1 MASASNEWAA
11 PPSLDN
17 ADVEAIDRFDEGEN
31 DDDNSDESDDEE
43 PEGDDEQTIVDA
55 GRHKRM
61 QRIQKVL
68 YDQLVGNDTQI
79 ALELREKEEELRRAK
94 TKREDL
100 GVELYGVQQQLAQLQ
115 MALEGAHNKLNDTHE
130 NRFKAEDNLDE
141 VKDEFKKKKAVVE
154 KSKVQ
159 MHKAQVELDALNQ
172 TLRQVEAYNDEM
184 KSEIARSQRA
194 AHKAEETVTNL
205 EKQKKKQD
213 LYIDKLTE
221 EVKSLK
227 ENIQLYGAQLKV
239 QAQETEAADETLKEA
254 AKQMEA
260 TAFEKKQLMQQWK
273 SSLIGMQQRD
283 QALLATQTAINAVNE
298 QELAVVSEIRGYK
311 TSIQKAQ
318 TVSETLTGTIDR
330 FDSENRFVE
339 EQLGA
344 IQQDM
349 DKLSERYAD
358 DKLFNDLLKRSF
370 GYDML
375 QKSLKQ
381 TDAQV
386 DKVSQD
392 AKRLDGDTASVTQNL
407 ETVQK
412 ERHALEDAIQAQKNT
427 QTTMNKAANNLVKET
442 QKIQTTIHEKEIL
455 YANIKNEMARV
466 NVDILNVQAHTSQL
480 KDTHDKLVTDLKT
493 KDLAVEQ
500 SELEIRQRND
510 EIEKKML
517 RLDRLNKKYEQLVS
531 NMVDENTGPLEAT
544 IKNIKKETLQ
554 KKKENVD
561 KQREWLQIQTSL
573 VHLTAES
580 EEIGEKNQV
589 LKSKTSILEQKQLRL
604 VNEFNNFKTEVK
616 ELKAGIA
623 TMHIDTV
630 KLNELISRH
639 RDKQEALTNV
649 NYSLELEFKREL
661 KELEAESIS
670 MEAQAN
676 SIKQE
681 KQMLLDQIIEVE
693 RQIMLWEKKI
703 QIEKETQAALDP
715 EVGQAEAKN
724 MEREIHRMRLRL
736 EALERDQERMIFE
749 MERAIHKRDAI
760 AMRGRGKKES
770 DMTQASLLSKVATLQ
785 NKARQAAKETAALE
799 KAIKQK
805 SIQSEDIS
813 FQMDKISQDLKTQED
828 RAATLQR
835 SINHALYEKQRCID
849 TEARKQRMLKKW
861 EQICQGKGF
870 DPTDE
875 DRIHADKDKAM
886 TDTQKIRD
894 MIDTLQQQ
902 HPHLKEVLTRVAM
915 LSEAQ

>member
-1 MASASNEWAA
+1 MALDGAAAMSQEFMDTQEEGYEDNEG
-11 PPSLDN
+11 
-17 ADVEAIDRFDEGEN
+17 VESE
-31 DDDNSDESDDEE
+31 DDDEDDDDEEEE
-43 PEGDDEQTIVDA
+43 PEGNDEQTIVDM

-79 ALELREKEEELRRAK
+79 SLDLREKEEELRRAK
-94 TKREDL
+94 TRREDL
-100 GVELYGVQQQLAQLQ
+100 GVDLYGVQQQLAQLQ
-115 MALEGAHNKLNDTHE
+115 MALESAHNKLNETHDG
-130 NRFKAEDNLDE
+130 RFKAEDNLDE
-141 VKDEFKKKKAVVE
+141 IKEEFKKKKAVVE
-154 KSKVQ
+154 KSRMQ
-159 MHKAQVELDALNQ
+159 MKKSQVELDALNQ
-172 TLRQVEAYNDEM
+172 TLRQVETYNDEM

-194 AHKAEETVTNL
+194 AHKAEENVTNL
-205 EKQKKKQD
+205 EKEKKKQD

-227 ENIQLYGAQLKV
+227 ENIQLYGTQLKV
-239 QAQETEAADETLKEA
+239 QKQETEAAEETLKEA
-254 AKQMEA
+254 AKQME
-260 TAFEKKQLMQQWK
+260 TTSFEKKQLMQQWK

-283 QALLATQTAINAVNE
+283 QALLATQTAVNE
-298 QELAVVSEIRGYK
+298 LNEEELAVASEIRGYK
-311 TSIQKAQ
+311 TSIEKAQ
-318 TVSETLTGTIDR
+318 TVNETLTGTIDR
-330 FDSENRFVE
+330 FDSENRFVD

-349 DKLSERYAD
+349 DKLSERYE
-358 DKLFNDLLKRSF
+358 
-370 GYDML
+370 ML
-375 QKSLKQ
+375 QKSLKT
-381 TDAQV
+381 TDTHV
-386 DKVSQD
+386 DKVAQE
-392 AKRLDGDTASVTQNL
+392 AKKLDSETSSVQQNL

-466 NVDILNVQAHTSQL
+466 NVDILNVQAHTAQL
-480 KDTHDKLVTDLKT
+480 KETHEKIVTELKG
-493 KDLAVEQ
+493 KDLQVEKA
-500 SELEIRQRND
+500 ELEIRQRND

-554 KKKENVD
+554 KKKENVE
-561 KQREWLQIQTSL
+561 KQREWLQVQTSL
-573 VHLTAES
+573 VNLTAES
-580 EEIGEKNQV
+580 EDIGEKNQE

-604 VNEFNNFKTEVK
+604 VNEYNNFKDEVK
-616 ELKAGIA
+616 ELRATIA
-623 TMHIDTV
+623 TMHIDTT
-630 KLNELISRH
+630 KLNELISKN
-639 RDKQEALTNV
+639 RDKQEALANV

-661 KELEAESIS
+661 KELEAESVA

-676 SIKQE
+676 AIKQE
-681 KQMLLDQIIEVE
+681 KQQLLDQIIEVE

-724 MEREIHRMRLRL
+724 MEKEIHRMRLRL

-785 NKARQAAKETAALE
+785 NKARQAAKETTALE
-799 KAIKQK
+799 KSIKQK

-813 FQMDKISQDLKTQED
+813 FQMDKISQDLKQQED
-828 RAATLQR
+828 RAASLQR
-835 SINHALYEKQRCID
+835 TINQALYDKQRYID
-849 TEARKQRMLKKW
+849 TEARKQRLLKKW
-861 EQICQGKGF
+861 DQICQGKGY

-875 DRIHADKDKAM
+875 EKHVKEREKAQN
-886 TDTQKIRD
+886 DTKKIQE
-894 MIDTLQQQ
+894 MIETLQHQ
-902 HPHLKEVLTRVAM
+902 HPHLKEVLTRVA
-915 LSEAQ
+915 LLAQPL

>member
-1 MASASNEWAA
+1 MATTTPSEQWADDDG
-11 PPSLDN
+11 L
-17 ADVEAIDRFDEGEN
+17 RREN
-31 DDDNSDESDDEE
+31 DDDDGGDNDEEDEEDENDDEDEEEE
-43 PEGDDEQTIVDA
+43 PEGDDEQTIIDM

-79 ALELREKEEELRRAK
+79 SLELREKEEELRRAK
-94 TKREDL
+94 IKREDL
-100 GVELYGVQQQLAQLQ
+100 GVDLYGVQQQLAQLQ
-115 MALEGAHNKLNDTHE
+115 MALETAHNKLNETRED
-130 NRFKAEDNLDE
+130 RFKSEDHLDE
-141 VKDEFKKKKAVVE
+141 TKDAFKKKKDVVE
-154 KSKVQ
+154 KSKAQ
-159 MHKAQVELDALNQ
+159 MKKAQVELDALNQ
-172 TLRQVEAYNDEM
+172 TLRQVEQYNEEI

-194 AHKAEETVTNL
+194 AHKAEETVANL
-205 EKQKKKQD
+205 EKEKKKQD

-221 EVKSLK
+221 EVKTLK

-239 QAQETEAADETLKEA
+239 QKQETEAAEEALKEA

-273 SSLIGMQQRD
+273 SSLIAMQQRD
-283 QALLATQTAINAVNE
+283 QALLATQTAINNVNE
-298 QELAVVSEIRGYK
+298 EELAVASEIRGYK
-311 TSIQKAQ
+311 SSIEKAQ
-318 TVSETLTGTIDR
+318 TVHETLSGTIDR

-349 DKLSERYAD
+349 DKLSERY
-358 DKLFNDLLKRSF
+358 
-370 GYDML
+370 DML

-386 DKVSQD
+386 EKVTIEAKKLD
-392 AKRLDGDTASVTQNL
+392 AETATVAQNL

-412 ERHALEDAIQAQKNT
+412 ERHALEDAIQAQKST
-427 QTTMNKAANNLVKET
+427 QTTMNKAAHNLVKET
-442 QKIQTTIHEKEIL
+442 QAIQMTIHEKEIL

-466 NVDILNVQAHTSQL
+466 NVDILNVQAHTTQL
-480 KDTHDKLVTDLKT
+480 KETHDKIVVELKS
-493 KDLAVEQ
+493 KDLQVEKT
-500 SELEIRQRND
+500 ELEIRQRND

-544 IKNIKKETLQ
+544 IKNIKKETVL

-561 KQREWLQIQTSL
+561 KQREWLHIQTSL
-573 VHLTAES
+573 VNLTAES
-580 EEIGEKNQV
+580 EDIGEKNQE

-604 VNEFNNFKTEVK
+604 VNEFNNFKADVK
-616 ELKAGIA
+616 ELKATIA
-623 TMHIDTV
+623 TMHIDTTR
-630 KLNELISRH
+630 LNDLIAKN
-639 RDKQEALTNV
+639 RDKQEALANV

-661 KELEAESIS
+661 KELEAESIA
-670 MEAQAN
+670 MEAQA
-676 SIKQE
+676 SAIKQE
-681 KQMLLDQIIEVE
+681 KQVLLDQIIEVE

-724 MEREIHRMRLRL
+724 MEKEIHRMKLRL

-749 MERAIHKRDAI
+749 MERAIHKSDAI

-785 NKARQAAKETAALE
+785 NKARQATKETAALE
-799 KAIKQK
+799 KSIKQR
-805 SIQSEDIS
+805 SIQSEEIA
-813 FQMDKISQDLKTQED
+813 FHMDKISQDLKNQEE
-828 RAATLQR
+828 RATTLQR
-835 SINHALYEKQRCID
+835 TINQALYDKQRCID
-849 TEARKQRMLKKW
+849 TEARKQRLLKKW
-861 EQICQGKGF
+861 EQISQGKGF

-875 DRIHADKDKAM
+875 DKIMRDREKAAN
-886 TDTQKIRD
+886 DTKKIRE
-894 MIDTLQQQ
+894 MIETLQAQ
-902 HPHLKEVLTRVAM
+902 HPHLNEVLSRVA
-915 LSEAQ
+915 LLAEPIS